1 MCVLGFLVICS
12 RASFVVLNP
21 PLLGTS
27 SRSLYLN
34 KPVFT
39 CKRQLKSINMHGIH
53 FLPFG
58 SHNNNQ
64 DIRDGKY
71 TKYIQ

>member
-12 RASFVVLNP
+12 RSSFVVLNP
-21 PLLGTS
+21 PFLGTS

-39 CKRQLKSINMHGIH
+39 CKRQLKSINMHVFCLLAATTIIKIYVME
-53 FLPFG
+53 
-58 SHNNNQ
+58 N
-64 DIRDGKY
+64 
-71 TKYIQ
+71 TKYIQKH